1 MLEMRPNCENCDRD
15 LAPESFEAR
24 ICSFECTFC
33 DRCAD
38 HILGGICP
46 NCTGELLPRP
56 ARPCWLLERAPGAE
70 LRTNSEVDV
79 DAHLSMLA
87 SREVDADRAGV
98 VLRRYVD
105 AWQGGDLE
113 RLVDCYHPDFTIHY
127 AGTSRFA
134 GVHAGRDAAIGVMA
148 EVSILAARELL
159 SVDQVL
165 VDDRAGALVVT
176 ERLTRDGDSVVVQRT
191 LLYRVSEGRLIECH
205 LLEHDQPAV
214 DHMWRP

>member
-56 ARPCWLLERAPGAE
+56 ARPCWLLEGAPGAE

-79 DAHLSMLA
+79 DAHRISPSTTRAPPASPGSTPDETQLS
-87 SREVDADRAGV
+87 G
-98 VLRRYVD
+98 
-105 AWQGGDLE
+105 
-113 RLVDCYHPDFTIHY
+113 
-127 AGTSRFA
+127 
-134 GVHAGRDAAIGVMA
+134 
-148 EVSILAARELL
+148 
-159 SVDQVL
+159 
-165 VDDRAGALVVT
+165 
-176 ERLTRDGDSVVVQRT
+176 
-191 LLYRVSEGRLIECH
+191 
-205 LLEHDQPAV
+205 
-214 DHMWRP
+214 